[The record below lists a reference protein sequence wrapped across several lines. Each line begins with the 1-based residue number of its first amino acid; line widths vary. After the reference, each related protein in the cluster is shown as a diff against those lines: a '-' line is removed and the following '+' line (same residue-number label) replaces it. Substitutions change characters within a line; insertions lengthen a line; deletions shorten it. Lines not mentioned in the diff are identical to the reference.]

1 LQLDLSRTLPATR
14 CHHGERDVHRIHR
27 SQVADTCGRG
37 ASAVQADPV
46 RARRA
51 WLRRLAATMRRQA
64 GRGGPGRPA
73 IRLAVF
79 DLDGTLTRPGTS
91 VLRHLGRQFGFV
103 AQAERLAARYADGSL
118 TNAQVSRD
126 AAALLRGRGRADLQR
141 ALATLPM
148 VDGIAETVALLGRLG
163 VCCALSTITFDFAA
177 QYVAGRFG
185 FARVSATRLEWS
197 VDDTATGNVTVALE
211 AQDKCGFL
219 RDLCAELGLSSA
231 QVLFVGD
238 ARSDI
243 PAIEMAGWSVGYNP
257 SPEVED
263 LVSTSVHHSTD
274 LRDVLPGLLD
284 VLGAP
289 GAPS

>member
-1 LQLDLSRTLPATR
+1 
-14 CHHGERDVHRIHR
+14 
-27 SQVADTCGRG
+27 
-37 ASAVQADPV
+37 
-46 RARRA
+46 
-51 WLRRLAATMRRQA
+51 MRRQA
-64 GRGGPGRPA
+64 GRDGLDPPA

-91 VLRHLGRQFGFV
+91 VLRHLGRQLGFA
-103 AQAERLAARYADGSL
+103 AQAEHLAAGYADGSL

-148 VDGIAETVALLGRLG
+148 VDGIAETIALLDRLG
-163 VCCALSTITFDFAA
+163 VCCAISTITFDFAA

-197 VDDTATGNVTVALE
+197 VDLIATGNVAAVLE

-243 PAIEMAGWSVGYNP
+243 PAIEMAGWSVGFNP

-263 LVSTSVHHSTD
+263 LASTSVHHSTD
-274 LRDVLPGLLD
+274 LRDVLPGLHD
-284 VLGAP
+284 VLGGPGRRRDAMRSTP
-289 GAPS
+289 HGAPRWPGRVIPPRACAGCSRRGRWRCPRR